1 MDSGGIVTG
10 AGGTPC
16 LNTITSAG
24 AETAPA
30 ASACLIGQLP
40 GISYSTSFA
49 AGPDS
54 TPNTNVINGLSTSGT
69 LSDSNFSE
77 FYGGPG
83 TIYLPL
89 YVEGSSSVIPS
100 IGTIDSVTTLNLGVT
115 ATITYTSED
124 LSTPEPA
131 SVVLMGL
138 ALTAIGVVRR
148 GKSRAWFQI

>member
-1 MDSGGIVTG
+1 MKRFLRILRPLALALGCIAFAV
-10 AGGTPC
+10 P
-16 LNTITSAG
+16 
-24 AETAPA
+24 APA
-30 ASACLIGQLP
+30 QNKLENITVAQSLQ
-40 GISYSTSFA
+40 
-49 AGPDS
+49 
-54 TPNTNVINGLSTSGT
+54 T
-69 LSDSNFSE
+69 LL
-77 FYGGPG
+77 
-83 TIYLPL
+83 YLPL

-148 GKSRAWFQI
+148 RKSRAWFQV